1 MPRATDLVFAL
12 LLAFD
17 LESASADAN
26 KAPRPLKGRRT
37 HSIRARRYLVLEERR
52 RLKRNAVLNSHVAFA
67 TNRKRRRL
75 VAAEYEKKIQFLPL
89 PSVDFLVAGSRE
101 KASLLFHFRRAKQ
114 PIDTLFSDYLMQFSA
129 PFFAH
134 FALLIHS
141 CGCIDRDAR
150 GPIL

>member
-89 PSVDFLVAGSRE
+89 PSADFLVAGRQPRKGLLALSFQASKTANRH
-101 KASLLFHFRRAKQ
+101 SLLGLPDAVLR
-114 PIDTLFSDYLMQFSA
+114 PLFCPLRSFNS
-129 PFFAH
+129 
-134 FALLIHS
+134 LLWLH
-141 CGCIDRDAR
+141 
-150 GPIL
+150 